1 MKYRALPPLSLEAAF
16 NLHSV
21 MRYQIEEGGEKKEG
35 EREREREMG
44 IVANLVPPLLA
55 KKLILSSMHA
65 TIWLLALENC
75 CFTG

>member
-35 EREREREMG
+35 ERERERDGDRRESRAAAARKKAHF
-44 IVANLVPPLLA
+44 IISARHNLA
-55 KKLILSSMHA
+55 FG
-65 TIWLLALENC
+65 T
-75 CFTG
+75 